1 VNSNINII
9 KKRSPSHLAWFNLP
23 RGRELLVSLAG
34 SAFFGMLVML
44 VSKELVAEITIQA
57 RAVSHACLGVDA

>member
-1 VNSNINII
+1 MNNNINII
-9 KKRSPSHLAWFNLP
+9 KKQSPSHLAWFKYS
-23 RGRELLVSLAG
+23 RGRELLVGLAG